1 MNPLI
6 RFAGA
11 TALSLATLLTCSL
24 ALAQTSSRPVEK
36 KNAPVAGSPEA
47 QVAARFAEKSG
58 GQKPDQVF
66 KGRGGLYEV
75 LIGGQLLYVDPEVSF
90 VLVGRMIDPRT
101 REDLTQ
107 KRLETALKV
116 DFKSLPLDRAV
127 KTVRGDGSR
136 VMVTFEDPNCTYCK
150 RLWQNMAELKNVT
163 IYTFLFP
170 ILSPDSMEKSKAI
183 WCSKDRAASWDEH
196 MVQNKPPAAAPADCK
211 NPLEQNVALGHELG
225 ISGTP
230 TIVFADGSRSA
241 GAMPVPAIEQR
252 LAALKK

>member
-1 MNPLI
+1 MNRLTQI
-6 RFAGA
+6 AGA
-11 TALSLATLLTCSL
+11 MVVSLACAVAS
-24 ALAQTSSRPVEK
+24 AQTPSKAGEK
-36 KNAPVAGSPEA
+36 KNAPAAGSPEA
-47 QVAARFAEKSG
+47 LVAARFTEKSG

-66 KGRGGLYEV
+66 KSRGGLYEV
-75 LIGGQLLYVDPEVSF
+75 LIGGQIYYVDSDVTF
-90 VLVGRMIDPRT
+90 VLAGRMFDPAS

-107 KRLETALKV
+107 KRLDVALKV
-116 DFKSLPLDRAV
+116 DFKSLPLAQAV

-136 VMVTFEDPNCTYCK
+136 VMVTFEDPNCGYCK

-163 IYTFLFP
+163 IYTFLYP

-196 MVQNKPPAAAPADCK
+196 MVQNKIPAAAPGDCK
-211 NPLEQNVALGHELG
+211 TPLDQNVALGQQLG

-230 TIVFADGSRSA
+230 TIVFADGTRSA

-252 LAALKK
+252 LLAAKK